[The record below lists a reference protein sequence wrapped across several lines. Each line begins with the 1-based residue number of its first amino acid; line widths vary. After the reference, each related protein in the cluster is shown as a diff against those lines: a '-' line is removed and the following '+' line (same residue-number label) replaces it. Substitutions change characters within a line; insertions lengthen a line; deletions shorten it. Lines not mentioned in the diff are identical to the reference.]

1 MDTFCEIS
9 TEDVLDEAG
18 QVTELLLALEE
29 RVDLE
34 YLINYLRDQVTRQ
47 LARPHHVQCSFCPGH
62 ASGRISSVASIL
74 CVVMSRASFSRAAS
88 RA

>member
-34 YLINYLRDQVTRQ
+34 YLVHHLRDQVTRQ
-47 LARPHHVQCSFCPGH
+47 VARPHHVQ
-62 ASGRISSVASIL
+62 
-74 CVVMSRASFSRAAS
+74 
-88 RA
+88 

>member
-47 LARPHHVQCSFCPGH
+47 VARPHHVQ
-62 ASGRISSVASIL
+62 
-74 CVVMSRASFSRAAS
+74 
-88 RA
+88 